1 MLDLL
6 CCKSR
11 GFFYASDNTKCSR
24 NSLQLIALPCQNETM
39 KANLHTTNLLK
50 ELQF

>member
-11 GFFYASDNTKCSR
+11 VFYGTDKMEFSR
-24 NSLQLIALPCQNETM
+24 NSLQLVALPRQNETM